1 MGGDTHETTTSTQST
16 APSNPKVTETVNQL
30 LGGVQSEYA
39 KGPQPFNESLY
50 AGVGPTTQA
59 AWALGK
65 STANN
70 PAYSAGINS
79 GINYNSSLAGSGG
92 LAGGMGADIAGTR
105 GVAGQFGALAG
116 SARAPSL
123 TENTLLDVAQGKYL
137 NETDPNF
144 QAMID
149 RAANG
154 TAADINAAIGSNGR
168 YASNVHANAL
178 GEQLGALRTNAAW
191 QERNMQLGRQTD
203 ALAAIEGQRQ
213 QGFNNQASALSAQLA
228 GLGQSFGMDQQGV
241 NNAFAAQTMLPGLF
255 SAAQLPAAA
264 YGAIGAAED
273 ADKQAALMGRY
284 DLQQRQANA
293 RSDQLAKL
301 SSILSGN
308 AAASGSTT
316 TATNT
321 TPTTPWWQTGLG
333 LGLGAA
339 GLFL

>member
-1 MGGDTHETTTSTQST
+1 MADNKNTETTTATT
-16 APSNPKVTETVNQL
+16 APSNPNVTATVDQL
-30 LGGVQSEYA
+30 LAGVQAENA

-50 AGVGPTTQA
+50 AGVGPTTQG

-65 STANN
+65 SSANN
-70 PAYSAGINS
+70 PAFTQGIN
-79 GINYNSSLAGSGG
+79 GAMGYAGG
-92 LAGGMGADIAGTR
+92 LAD
-105 GVAGQFGALAG
+105 G
-116 SARAPSL
+116 SGPSL

-144 QAMID
+144 QAMVD

-168 YASNVHANAL
+168 YGSNVHVNAL
-178 GEQLGALRTNAAW
+178 GEQLGALRTNAAV

-213 QGFNNQASALSAQLA
+213 QG
-228 GLGQSFGMDQQGV
+228 V
-241 NNAFAAQTMLPGLF
+241 NNAFGASSLLPGLF

-301 SSILSGN
+301 TSILSGN
-308 AAASGSTT
+308 AGASGTT
-316 TATNT
+316 QTTT

-333 LGLGAA
+333 LGIGAA